1 MFVSIWNSL
10 QVFSFVLVT
19 LLNVSNA
26 CARPDAS
33 HHFKTDQEENSWN
46 EGDQVHPFKTLF
58 GGIGINL
65 DGASKDFE
73 KITISPSDK
82 KSTKR
87 KIIPSS
93 DDKKSIETKITSST
107 LTSSSER
114 IRAGEND
121 RQHSDRYFGLHDCM
135 SSNQAQGWRGM
146 D

>member
-26 CARPDAS
+26 CARPDAL

-73 KITISPSDK
+73 KMTISPSDK

-87 KIIPSS
+87 KVIPSS

-107 LTSSSER
+107 LTPSSELSR
-114 IRAGEND
+114 AVQNDLFAIGQRAGGCGTI
-121 RQHSDRYFGLHDCM
+121 SGK
-135 SSNQAQGWRGM
+135 QAESMTEYR
-146 D
+146 